1 MVKSSLPFEVV
12 GDESRQE
19 SSNRIQAGLK
29 RVEVFLGS
37 ERANDVLAAIKAKG
51 FEATLY
57 DSKGF
62 GEEKGTVRTG
72 RGMSEAQLSYSTTRT
87 IVTIIDSKKLEEVVE
102 AIKSASG
109 GGGIIAISPMDALIH
124 MKDVK

>member
-1 MVKSSLPFEVV
+1 
-12 GDESRQE
+12 
-19 SSNRIQAGLK
+19 
-29 RVEVFLGS
+29 
-37 ERANDVLAAIKAKG
+37 
-51 FEATLY
+51 
-57 DSKGF
+57 
-62 GEEKGTVRTG
+62 
-72 RGMSEAQLSYSTTRT
+72 MSEAQLSYSTRRT

>member
-1 MVKSSLPFEVV
+1 M
-12 GDESRQE
+12 
-19 SSNRIQAGLK
+19 
-29 RVEVFLGS
+29 EVFLGS

-72 RGMSEAQLSYSTTRT
+72 RGMSEARLSYSTRRT
-87 IVTIIDSKKLEEVVE
+87 IVTIIDSKKLEVVE
-102 AIKSASG
+102 AIESASG

-124 MKDVK
+124 MKT

>member
-1 MVKSSLPFEVV
+1 MVKTSLPFEVV

-19 SSNRIQAGLK
+19 SGKRIQAGLK

-37 ERANDVLAAIKAKG
+37 ERANDVLAAIKDKG
-51 FEATLY
+51 FEATSY

-72 RGMSEAQLSYSTTRT
+72 RGTGEAQLSYSTRRT
-87 IVTIIDSKKLEEVVE
+87 IVTIVDSNKLEEVVE

-109 GGGIIAISPMDALIH
+109 GGGIIAISPMDAIIH

>member
-19 SSNRIQAGLK
+19 SSKRIQAGLK

-57 DSKGF
+57 DPKGF

-72 RGMSEAQLSYSTTRT
+72 RGMSEAQLSYSTRRT

-124 MKDVK
+124 MKYVK